1 MGGALGHCQARR
13 YDPAHGAERDGRM
26 PVAAPLGLPTIVMA
40 GGQILTL
47 EFVPWHTLGHKLGE
61 SGVTVSLD
69 SRCGN
74 PVEQAFGVRVAGQ
87 ALGPADQP
95 AIAVPGQ
102 LQLEQTDRAE
112 GRGDRQPSRG
122 GCAASRPAG
131 RLGPPALSA
140 RTDPCTFT
148 SHRNIGA
155 PSAST
160 SLPPPSAGRRAGPGF
175 SIPGRAGPRS
185 ADWPAVMVMNSP
197 VH

>member
-87 ALGPADQP
+87 ALGPA
-95 AIAVPGQ
+95 IS
-102 LQLEQTDRAE
+102 
-112 GRGDRQPSRG
+112 QPSPSR
-122 GCAASRPAG
+122 ASFSWNRPTAPRVAVTASRHGADARPAG
-131 RLGPPALSA
+131 PRAGSA
-140 RTDPCTFT
+140 RPRFPPGPTLARSPATGT
-148 SHRNIGA
+148 SAPRRRRHRY
-155 PSAST
+155 P
-160 SLPPPSAGRRAGPGF
+160 RRRRVAGPGRD
-175 SIPGRAGPRS
+175 SASRVVPGLAQPTGLQL
-185 ADWPAVMVMNSP
+185 W
-197 VH
+197 